1 MRNTVCWMIV
11 ALLTLQVSLS
21 GIDTFEEKNNDFEEN
36 TEQEVV
42 FAGRQS
48 SGMNGNPQKSR
59 LVFSQNGII
68 Q

>member
-1 MRNTVCWMIV
+1 MIV

-36 TEQEVV
+36 NEQEVV

-48 SGMNGNPQKSR
+48 SGMNGNTTEESTCFFHKME
-59 LVFSQNGII
+59 
-68 Q
+68 